1 VVNGDIQ
8 RSGHERKRGERRL
21 ARRNKEAK
29 KRHEGF
35 IFTSPSAW
43 REKEKKKD
51 TR

>member
-8 RSGHERKRGERRL
+8 RSGHERKERR
-21 ARRNKEAK
+21 AAAGKGEQEAK
-29 KRHEGF
+29 RRHEGF

-43 REKEKKKD
+43 REKEKKED